1 MKENKAMFVKALG
14 AALAYSRESIADLDY
29 IEDSNGFEGVT
40 IIFANGDERTIDVT
54 GDSCI
59 AIMHDV
65 YRALV

>member
-29 IEDSNGFEGVT
+29 IEDSDGFEGVT
-40 IIFANGDERTIDVT
+40 IIFSNGDERTIDVT

>member
-29 IEDSNGFEGVT
+29 IVDSDGFEGVT

-65 YRALV
+65 YRALL